1 MSEGTASGEDV
12 DREDGSD
19 EDQFEEAADQVADGA
34 AGQAAQSA
42 SALALPAWAAD
53 LLARLAAG
61 DRLDARDQPRL
72 QLALCKCRCQHRNG
86 AVVYPSKGV

>member
-1 MSEGTASGEDV
+1 MSEGSGSGEDV

-42 SALALPAWAAD
+42 STRSFPFGSVSLCSFWHYCGCGSFTGRRKS
-53 LLARLAAG
+53 LLLQVSARNA
-61 DRLDARDQPRL
+61 
-72 QLALCKCRCQHRNG
+72 CI
-86 AVVYPSKGV
+86 

>member
-12 DREDGSD
+12 DREDRSD

-34 AGQAAQSA
+34 AGQTAQSA

-61 DRLDARDQPRL
+61 DRLDARD
-72 QLALCKCRCQHRNG
+72 LCRTGRR
-86 AVVYPSKGV
+86 